1 MDLHINNKTV
11 RLFNIMLIVV
21 IFIFVLLLSSCGKN
35 KLIGR
40 KKVKLE
46 LGDEYVEEGLNLE
59 DGYTYVPYSNLIN
72 NMEGEYEIE
81 YKIYDENG
89 KYISS
94 LYRKIIVKDKTAPI
108 YEEIKRDRLYVGRA
122 YNVSSFIKNIKDAND
137 YEISPN
143 KRNSN
148 NLLLNKNS
156 YYYYQ
161 NSNIAKNKNNEFSKN
176 FSSGLSQGKTL
187 DSFVSDVS
195 VNCNY
200 ANFNNA
206 CISKI
211 NYTLKK
217 NKSVN
222 DFETLNG
229 NNRFLKSKYN
239 DLIDFKMNHMFGGNE
254 KYKSLY
260 NRCFSARHNN
270 NSRINI
276 FDTNQL
282 SKEIYVEQRKD
293 YILKNTRALFTRN
306 KNFVQY
312 KRKKKMVD
320 KNV

>member
-1 MDLHINNKTV
+1 MDLHVNNKTV

-143 KRNSN
+143 NEIIYFQTGDVTIHYVIKDASN
-148 NLLLNKNS
+148 NEAIYDKKYNKVRDAKSMIEEMEKEGLIEHSTSTIIHISDEYAFTVSTEGLNKRYVLS
-156 YYYYQ
+156 Y
-161 NSNIAKNKNNEFSKN
+161 NNKNKDHKNEYISYNVKVSSSNTITTSVSSSYCREFSYSGYEWDEEYMDTKVQIKN
-176 FSSGLSQGKTL
+176 EEEQ
-187 DSFVSDVS
+187 
-195 VNCNY
+195 
-200 ANFNNA
+200 ANFKA
-206 CISKI
+206 KMYEI
-211 NYTLKK
+211 NFLFQLY
-217 NKSVN
+217 
-222 DFETLNG
+222 FEAYEG
-229 NNRFLKSKYN
+229 
-239 DLIDFKMNHMFGGNE
+239 
-254 KYKSLY
+254 
-260 NRCFSARHNN
+260 
-270 NSRINI
+270 
-276 FDTNQL
+276 
-282 SKEIYVEQRKD
+282 
-293 YILKNTRALFTRN
+293 
-306 KNFVQY
+306 
-312 KRKKKMVD
+312 
-320 KNV
+320 